1 MPNKPY
7 RNTLLG
13 LAAGYKNGGRAESL
27 QPVMDAIS
35 RLQQS
40 PMVENMLTKMLQK
53 TVDEKVQTENAELF
67 NYLKRLEKV
76 KSGNLSVL
84 EGKSGQSQVD
94 WDDNLQKTM
103 SRYPGSKLRP
113 ATEDE
118 LSYHKGILNKQLKE
132 LGVLDFREREGGIK
146 SDVILED
153 VQKFYPGMQA
163 FEGEE
168 RVFMPRE
175 PIDPIGKMLWDK
187 TYQHERG
194 HQGRDLAG
202 EKLSTKEELWSDR
215 PEERQANRDALNV
228 LKENFTRAGLP
239 FNKIDAY
246 RWITGGSKVEAMENP
261 SMAPF
266 INRMKYLPTGS
277 EDTPYEPS
285 LLQSDWRNVGEPSVK
300 TTYDSPGDYMDALN
314 NLRLRT
320 LFTQAMTD
328 PSKAFRDAGVS
339 TRQNI
344 KSYKT
349 FWDLINE

>member
-1 MPNKPY
+1 MPNKPS

-13 LAAGYKNGGRAESL
+13 LAVGYENGGRAESL

-132 LGVLDFREREGGIK
+132 LGVLDFKEREGGIK

-153 VQKFYPGMQA
+153 VQKLYPSAEA
-163 FEGEE
+163 FEGAE

-175 PIDPIGKMLWDK
+175 PLDPIGKMLWDK
-187 TYQHERG
+187 NYQHELG

-202 EKLSTKEELWSDR
+202 EFLSTKEELWSDR

-285 LLQSDWRNVGEPSVK
+285 LLQSDWRNVGKPSVK

-314 NLRLRT
+314 NLRLRM
-320 LFTQAMTD
+320 LSTQAMTD
-328 PSKAFRDAGVS
+328 PSKTFRDAGVA
-339 TRQNI
+339 TRPNI